1 MQFNL
6 IFHQGEAPLFLL
18 FCPPSAFGKFLLN
31 VESRYSSLI
40 NKQGLTPITSK
51 YDSLYRLLVL
61 AKATVQNA
69 WFFLQRIK
77 CKNLSEPNDISTR

>member
-40 NKQGLTPITSK
+40 NKQGLTPSPQSITSYTAFSFLPRQPSK
-51 YDSLYRLLVL
+51 MHGFSYGASN
-61 AKATVQNA
+61 AKT
-69 WFFLQRIK
+69 
-77 CKNLSEPNDISTR
+77 